1 MSNKII
7 GVTVGT
13 PLNPA
18 KFGGASQEQIAQA
31 VVDYLTK
38 NPVEGG
44 GFDAIVDGETLVI
57 AVSSTATIENETLIL

>member
-13 PLNPA
+13 PLNPD

-31 VVDYLTK
+31 VEDYMAEH
-38 NPVEGG
+38 PVSGG
-44 GFDAIVDGETLVI
+44 NFDAIVDGETLVI
-57 AVSSTATIENETLIL
+57 AANSTATIENETLIL